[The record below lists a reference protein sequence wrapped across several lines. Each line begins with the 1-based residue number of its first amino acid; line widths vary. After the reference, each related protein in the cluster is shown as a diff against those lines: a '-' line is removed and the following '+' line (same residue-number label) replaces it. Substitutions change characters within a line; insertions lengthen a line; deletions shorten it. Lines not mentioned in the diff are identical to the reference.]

1 MVLRFVAP
9 VPSMSSPSP
18 SALIDRARTLV
29 VRMHGVERWAYAIDS
44 AVPADAVRAAILAA
58 GYVLVEEAAAE
69 PDGTSQA
76 EVARY
81 EARTD
86 REDPDVLVT
95 LRRPDLGLTLL
106 QAHGA
111 TTPDRLAPVL
121 QTTGFAPQSRLLRQA
136 YDIGNDEAR
145 RALTA
150 LAHMV
155 VAWDDDWADL
165 FLLHLASPDP
175 IVRHDAILATAVAAL
190 CAREREP
197 ACTLLEEAA
206 RHEKFPKL
214 RQTVVEAL
222 AAVRNLDGARET
234 RDAQGLGR

>member
-1 MVLRFVAP
+1 M
-9 VPSMSSPSP
+9 
-18 SALIDRARTLV
+18 
-29 VRMHGVERWAYAIDS
+29 
-44 AVPADAVRAAILAA
+44 
-58 GYVLVEEAAAE
+58 
-69 PDGTSQA
+69 
-76 EVARY
+76 
-81 EARTD
+81 
-86 REDPDVLVT
+86 LVT

-111 TTPDRLAPVL
+111 TTPDRLAPIL
-121 QTTGFAPQSRLLRQA
+121 ETTGFAPQSRLLRQA
-136 YDIGNDEAR
+136 YDVGNDEAR

-175 IVRHDAILATAVAAL
+175 IVRHDAVLATAVAAL
-190 CAREREP
+190 SAREREP

-214 RQTVVEAL
+214 RQTVAEAL
-222 AAVRNLDGARET
+222 AAVQSLPLPSHA
-234 RDAQGLGR
+234 ASP